1 MKNDN
6 RKSLS
11 LYREL
16 FNRATWGGAWGGGSL
31 VTAMEVEGYSS
42 FSWKTHIFEAT
53 EGASMGAHG
62 GAQKWWGEWGGAPNT
77 CKPFCS
83 GKNEIFAMRNLIE
96 IRVAAAPH
104 VVTYKILK
112 YDLSTL
118 SGIKN
123 HNFWTNTH
131 VFMFT

>member
-16 FNRATWGGAWGGGSL
+16 FNRATWGGGSL

-42 FSWKTHIFEAT
+42 FALKTHIFEAT
-53 EGASMGAHG
+53 EGAMG
-62 GAQKWWGEWGGAPNT
+62 GGAPNT

-83 GKNEIFAMRNLIE
+83 GKSEIFAMRNLIE
-96 IRVAAAPH
+96 IRLVAPPH

>member
-53 EGASMGAHG
+53 EGAIMGGRMEGRKNGGANGVANFHIHG
-62 GAQKWWGEWGGAPNT
+62 GALQTPVSHFVAEK
-77 CKPFCS
+77 
-83 GKNEIFAMRNLIE
+83 MRFLQ
-96 IRVAAAPH
+96 
-104 VVTYKILK
+104 
-112 YDLSTL
+112 
-118 SGIKN
+118 
-123 HNFWTNTH
+123 
-131 VFMFT
+131 